1 MPITQ
6 CGYGVSRGNIV
17 SSSQKNDQAGTT
29 VAEEL
34 VLWLRSHG
42 IRHLFGVPSG
52 SWLPYMEAMRT
63 GGVEFVLVSNEASAG
78 IMATVYAWLT
88 GSPGACYA
96 TIGPGSTNLST
107 GIGAAFLNRAPVLA
121 FTSEPPDKMMGR
133 TVQMAIDQQT
143 LFKPITKA
151 SFRLNAGSVTETLDK
166 ALAIATSVSTGPVN
180 IGLPEDLGTMTAGTS
195 GTYPGGSAPAPLA
208 VPTPSQES
216 LKAMEEAII
225 GARKP
230 VLAVG
235 LGAVRAKVDALVR
248 EIAEHHHIPV
258 VLTPMAKGVVP
269 EDHPSYAGVLFHAL
283 SDHVAETHKEADLVI
298 SVGYDPV
305 EFNYEPWMPSVKLIH
320 IDTKPADIDR
330 SEYPEVLD
338 VTGALEPALMHLKN
352 MKPVDS
358 LWDFEALA
366 ERRAKMF
373 SMFTPDPDVFGPFA
387 VLKALRDRLPEDGIM
402 TCDVGAHTH
411 LIGQMWRTPAP
422 LTQIMDNGWSTMG
435 FGVPSAIGAKVSQPD
450 REVVCIT
457 GDGGFLMMAGEMATA
472 KRLGKRI
479 VFVLLSDRS
488 LELINQKQKKKGLS
502 PYGTALYGKEEAP
515 VYADSIFDVPVIQ
528 AKDQASFEAA
538 LDTAFA
544 SEGPTI
550 VQAIIDPSDYGKVL
564 LKNHK

>member
-1 MPITQ
+1 
-6 CGYGVSRGNIV
+6 
-17 SSSQKNDQAGTT
+17 
-29 VAEEL
+29 
-34 VLWLRSHG
+34 
-42 IRHLFGVPSG
+42 
-52 SWLPYMEAMRT
+52 
-63 GGVEFVLVSNEASAG
+63 
-78 IMATVYAWLT
+78 
-88 GSPGACYA
+88 
-96 TIGPGSTNLST
+96 
-107 GIGAAFLNRAPVLA
+107 
-121 FTSEPPDKMMGR
+121 
-133 TVQMAIDQQT
+133 
-143 LFKPITKA
+143 
-151 SFRLNAGSVTETLDK
+151 
-166 ALAIATSVSTGPVN
+166 
-180 IGLPEDLGTMTAGTS
+180 
-195 GTYPGGSAPAPLA
+195 
-208 VPTPSQES
+208 
-216 LKAMEEAII
+216 
-225 GARKP
+225 
-230 VLAVG
+230 
-235 LGAVRAKVDALVR
+235 
-248 EIAEHHHIPV
+248 
-258 VLTPMAKGVVP
+258 
-269 EDHPSYAGVLFHAL
+269 
-283 SDHVAETHKEADLVI
+283 
-298 SVGYDPV
+298 
-305 EFNYEPWMPSVKLIH
+305 
-320 IDTKPADIDR
+320 
-330 SEYPEVLD
+330 
-338 VTGALEPALMHLKN
+338 MHLKN